1 MKRYSAYKDSGIEW
15 PKVIP
20 THWQVMQLGRI
31 GRFSASGIDKKS
43 DPDELPVRMVN
54 YTDVYGNHSL
64 EISSS
69 DCLMETTTIAEKIA
83 EHSLKQG
90 DILFTPSSET
100 EEDIGV
106 SAVITKNL
114 NKTVYSYHL
123 IRFRPYIRFELF
135 LGFRKYFCNSHEVLF
150 QFSRLCK
157 GTTRQILGR
166 DDFKGVQVVLPP
178 EDEQKSIAD
187 FLDRK
192 TAQIDDLIAK
202 KERMIELL
210 KEERTAI
217 INQAVTKGLDPN
229 VEKKDSGIDWLDN
242 VPKHWEIKKLK
253 FNAFVQFSNVNKKSE
268 EGEIA
273 VRLCNYV
280 DVYYNDFITPELD
293 FMEATASIEEIRKF
307 QLRVEDVIVTKDSE
321 EWDDIAIPAYV
332 VSEIPN
338 LICGYHLA
346 LIRPDQRLIRGKY
359 LFWLLSANSINYQY
373 IIEASGVTRYGLG
386 NYALSNSMILIPPRG
401 EQDKIADFLDHK
413 TAQIDAQVMRE
424 QKSIEYLREYR
435 ISLISEVVTGKIDV
449 RSEVNV

>member
-1 MKRYSAYKDSGIEW
+1 
-15 PKVIP
+15 
-20 THWQVMQLGRI
+20 
-31 GRFSASGIDKKS
+31 
-43 DPDELPVRMVN
+43 MVN

-69 DCLMETTTIAEKIA
+69 NCLMETTTIAEKII

-123 IRFRPYIRFELF
+123 IRFRPYIHFELF

-166 DDFKGVQVVLPP
+166 DDFKGVQVALPP

-210 KEERTAI
+210 KEEWTAI
-217 INQAVTKGLDPN
+217 INQAVTKGLDPR
-229 VEKKDSGIDWLDN
+229 VEMKDAGIEWLGKI
-242 VPKHWEIKKLK
+242 PKYWGVKKLQYLGR
-253 FNAFVQFSNVNKKSE
+253 FQNGISESAEYFGSGCPFISYGDVYSNMVLPSKVEGLAKSSKEERNRLSVE
-268 EGEIA
+268 EGDVFFTRTSETIDEIGISSVCMKTIKDGVFSGFIIRFRSYA
-273 VRLCNYV
+273 KALTKEFSK
-280 DVYYNDFITPELD
+280 YYFR
-293 FMEATASIEEIRKF
+293 SIVTRKF
-307 QLRVEDVIVTKDSE
+307 FIKEMNIVTRASLAQDLLKKLPVLLPPISE
-321 EWDDIAIPAYV
+321 QK
-332 VSEIPN
+332 EIFM
-338 LICGYHLA
+338 
-346 LIRPDQRLIRGKY
+346 Y
-359 LFWLLSANSINYQY
+359 LENKFQQIN
-373 IIEASGVTRYGLG
+373 
-386 NYALSNSMILIPPRG
+386 
-401 EQDKIADFLDHK
+401 
-413 TAQIDAQVMRE
+413 AQIERG
-424 QKSIEYLREYR
+424 QKSIDLLREYR
-435 ISLISEVVTGKIDV
+435 TALISEVVTGKIDV
-449 RSEVNV
+449 RN